1 MTTEE
6 SMQDEH
12 LAIAFEANRQ
22 LRLENKALRDALEF
36 CRDKFYITR
45 GTRMPIIENVLAKYA
60 QAIPCTT
67 AEQSK
72 P

>member
-12 LAIAFEANRQ
+12 LALAFECNRQ
-22 LRLENKALRDALEF
+22 LRAENKALRKDAERYRFIKSLQPSPESY
-36 CRDKFYITR
+36 DAAIDAA
-45 GTRMPIIENVLAKYA
+45 MQP
-60 QAIPCTT
+60 IPCAT